1 MNKLIKVKVLTPR
14 HHILDDDNEGGDR
27 CCFEDQCSI
36 HCHCGS
42 YRHRACHSQFS
53 QLGRRFDY
61 FANLT
66 FAHIVVSLS
75 IGASGT
81 ILESL
86 RMNFPHW
93 SHWLQDERGTDTVTV
108 MERHKNSALMH
119 QPPLTFWPIWMRKV
133 WRSRIWRDYPG
144 SDHKVYPSS
153 RVPQWDENS

>member
-1 MNKLIKVKVLTPR
+1 MN
-14 HHILDDDNEGGDR
+14 DDNEGGDR

-53 QLGRRFDY
+53 QLGKRFDY
-61 FANLT
+61 FADLT

-81 ILESL
+81 ILESP
-86 RMNFPHW
+86 RMNFLHW
-93 SHWLQDERGTDTVTV
+93 SHWLRDERGTDTVTV

-119 QPPLTFWPIWMRKV
+119 QPPPDILADLNEKSLTQSNLAGLSRF
-133 WRSRIWRDYPG
+133 RSQSLSEQQGPAVG
-144 SDHKVYPSS
+144 
-153 RVPQWDENS
+153 